1 MSIPYLDL
9 PFYKIFLQTPIHF
22 CPLVSFSSTHIF
34 LANNPESS
42 IIINF
47 IYYKFTTILNN
58 LKTQGTL
65 NLNWTHWSLLL
76 HSSLQSS
83 QLETLQIISRNF
95 ILLTLSLT
103 HSAIHK
109 EEKHMIHQKHP
120 AYSPLW
126 IMVGG
131 WDVGVESWRP
141 SVVVGDR
148 QITREGIRTEN
159 IREAILFIVAAEV
172 ARRKENSYFKVL
184 KMWWI

>member
-47 IYYKFTTILNN
+47 IYYKFTTVLNN

-131 WDVGVESWRP
+131 WDVGVKSWRP
-141 SVVVGDR
+141 SEVVGER

>member
-1 MSIPYLDL
+1 MSSALSSVCNSAWCGRCRSSRGDILKHCKKKKYNIHWIKMSIPYLDL

-103 HSAIHK
+103 HSAIHNRK
-109 EEKHMIHQKHP
+109 RSTW
-120 AYSPLW
+120 YN
-126 IMVGG
+126 
-131 WDVGVESWRP
+131 
-141 SVVVGDR
+141 
-148 QITREGIRTEN
+148 EN
-159 IREAILFIVAAEV
+159 IQHTHRFELLTGLEV
-172 ARRKENSYFKVL
+172 EMLELNHEGK
-184 KMWWI
+184 